1 MSPAAYWLYREKP
14 LLFLRLWLVAA
25 KISFLLSPP
34 FLRFR
39 SSSLFSWGKA
49 RALLVGRGK
58 DRAGVVAAFE
68 LGWGRSAR
76 VSCGRWVSRRAPLW
90 QVTKSEERRV
100 EARASA
106 LGSLAG
112 AGTRR
117 GDGRRIGRSVWMMG
131 WWDVGE
137 GFFVPGCKTV
147 FPSIRRGRIFLWVEL
162 CGRNAKNPA

>member
-1 MSPAAYWLYREKP
+1 MMSPAAYWLYREKP
-14 LLFLRLWLVAA
+14 LPFLQPSLVTA

-76 VSCGRWVSRRAPLW
+76 VSCGRWVSRRAPLAGDEIGG
-90 QVTKSEERRV
+90 KKGR
-100 EARASA
+100 ARASA

-117 GDGRRIGRSVWMMG
+117 GDGRGIGRSVWMMG
-131 WWDVGE
+131 
-137 GFFVPGCKTV
+137 
-147 FPSIRRGRIFLWVEL
+147 
-162 CGRNAKNPA
+162 